1 MEMRAA
7 ISKHATE
14 ADITTYY
21 TRVVE
26 EQINVQ
32 VRALNASLG
41 VNMLPSDEWPLD
53 LQFFPETFETIEEA
67 KAYLLPKCSK
77 SWSSVCKC
85 NRGYKD
91 EPSWVL
97 LNTCEG
103 ARRA

>member
-32 VRALNASLG
+32 VLSL
-41 VNMLPSDEWPLD
+41 
-53 LQFFPETFETIEEA
+53 IHI
-67 KAYLLPKCSK
+67 
-77 SWSSVCKC
+77 
-85 NRGYKD
+85 
-91 EPSWVL
+91 
-97 LNTCEG
+97 
-103 ARRA
+103 